1 MRMLA
6 RNKSAMCCIA
16 VQEDIYMSERFA
28 KKWEAKKEENT
39 FSNSIK
45 DTISPPP
52 PLKPRLEAATRS
64 LDLQISK
71 LDQANDRFVQKD
83 KSLFAKLVDAYTK
96 HDQAHANIYATEL
109 AELRKMSKLIMNA
122 RLALDQVSLRIKTV
136 SELGDVVATLG
147 PCIGVLRS
155 VSSGLGGVL
164 PEAEGELGDI
174 GNMLSGLMFEAG
186 SSGGMSLNFE
196 NVNEDASKILA
207 EAATVAE
214 QKVSA
219 NFPDLPAGMPTGA
232 AGKSQLK

>member
-1 MRMLA
+1 
-6 RNKSAMCCIA
+6 
-16 VQEDIYMSERFA
+16 MSERFA
-28 KKWEAKKEENT
+28 KKWEAKREENT
-39 FSNSIK
+39 LTGSIRESI
-45 DTISPPP
+45 TSAP
-52 PLKPRLEAATRS
+52 PLKPRLDFAVRK
-64 LDLQISK
+64 LDLQIQK
-71 LDQANDRFVQKD
+71 LDQANERFTQKD

-96 HDQAHANIYATEL
+96 HDQAHANIYANEL
-109 AELRKMSKLIMNA
+109 AEIRKMSKLVMNA

-186 SSGGMSLNFE
+186 TSSGMSLNFDT
-196 NVNEDASKILA
+196 VNEDASKILA

-214 QKVSA
+214 QRVSA
-219 NFPDLPAGMPTGA
+219 NFPDLPPGMPGA
-232 AGKSQLK
+232 ATKTRS